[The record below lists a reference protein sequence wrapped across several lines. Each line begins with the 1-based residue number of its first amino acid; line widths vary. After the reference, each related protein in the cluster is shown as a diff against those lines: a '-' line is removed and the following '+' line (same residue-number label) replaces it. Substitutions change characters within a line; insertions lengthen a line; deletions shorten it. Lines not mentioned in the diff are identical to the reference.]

1 MRILLVE
8 DDTLLG
14 DGIRAGL
21 RQADFAV
28 DWVQDGILGETALRT
43 GTYAA
48 VVLDLG
54 LPRLSG
60 LDLLRGL
67 RARGDATP
75 VLILTAR
82 DAVVD
87 RVKGLDS
94 GADDYLIKP
103 FDLDE
108 LAARL
113 RALIRRVQ
121 GSAAPLLRLH
131 GVLLDPAQ
139 HRVEYHGEPVELT
152 ARQFTLLHELMLNAG
167 RVLSREQLEQRVYP
181 WGEELES
188 NAIEV
193 HVHHLRRKLAAELVR
208 TVRGV
213 GYLMPKEDHG

>member
-14 DGIRAGL
+14 DGVQAGL
-21 RQADFAV
+21 AQSGFNV
-28 DWVQDGILGETALRT
+28 DWVRDGIAGDLALRT
-43 GTYAA
+43 GEYAG

-60 LDLLRGL
+60 LELLQRLRRG
-67 RARGDATP
+67 GNKVP

-82 DAVVD
+82 DRVED
-87 RVKGLDS
+87 RVKGLDG

-113 RALIRRVQ
+113 RALIRRSR
-121 GSAAPLLRLH
+121 GEAAPKLLL
-131 GVLLDPAQ
+131 GEIELDPAAR
-139 HRVEYHGEPVELT
+139 RVSFRGRPVELSLREF
-152 ARQFTLLHELMLNAG
+152 ALLQELMLNAG
-167 RVLSREQLEQRVYP
+167 RVLSREQLAQRLYA
-181 WGEELES
+181 WGEEIES

-193 HVHHLRRKLAAELVR
+193 HVHHLRRKLAPELLR

-213 GYLMPKEDHG
+213 GYLMPRDAA

>member
-1 MRILLVE
+1 MRILLLE

-21 RQADFAV
+21 VQADFAV

-43 GTYAA
+43 ETYAA

-60 LDLLRGL
+60 LDLLRGI
-67 RARGDATP
+67 RTRGDATP

-152 ARQFTLLHELMLNAG
+152 ARQFTLLHELLLNAG

-193 HVHHLRRKLAAELVR
+193 HVHHLRRKLAPELVR

-213 GYLMPKEDHG
+213 GYLIPKEEHE

>member
-1 MRILLVE
+1 
-8 DDTLLG
+8 
-14 DGIRAGL
+14 
-21 RQADFAV
+21 
-28 DWVQDGILGETALRT
+28 
-43 GTYAA
+43 
-48 VVLDLG
+48 
-54 LPRLSG
+54 
-60 LDLLRGL
+60 
-67 RARGDATP
+67 

-152 ARQFTLLHELMLNAG
+152 ARQFTLLHELLLNAG

-193 HVHHLRRKLAAELVR
+193 HVHHLRRKLAPELVR

-213 GYLMPKEDHG
+213 GYLIPKEEHE